1 MKAREIKQ
9 CPLKKEKCSYRVSRM
24 NTISGCSLY
33 ENVNLC
39 AKCTKYREKQSKHT
53 IEEIKKYHRYRQPGC
68 KL

>member
-1 MKAREIKQ
+1 MKEIKQ

-24 NTISGCSLY
+24 NNLSGCSLY

-39 AKCTKYREKQSKHT
+39 AKCTKHRKRQSKHT
-53 IEEIKKYHRYRQPGC
+53 IEEVKKYHRYRQPGC